1 MRKLPYKNE
10 KQARIGKFLIE
21 MKILNY
27 KQVQT
32 ILLTGF
38 FSENLREIALKNGI
52 PLSRLYDLLN

>member
-10 KQARIGKFLIE
+10 KQARIGNFLIE
-21 MKILNY
+21 MNILNY

-38 FSENLREIALKNGI
+38 FSENLKEIALKNGI
-52 PLSRLYDLLN
+52 PLSKLYDLLN